1 MKRLLIAGLTALTL
15 LGAGAIT
22 LNVSG
27 ENVASASAAAKATVD
42 AAKARG
48 EVGEKITGYLEIV
61 KNPSPGVQAAVNE
74 INIARKA
81 LYTRL
86 ARQQGVDP
94 DVVAQLAGEK
104 QIANAARGEFIMG
117 ADGRWTQR

>member
-1 MKRLLIAGLTALTL
+1 MKRVFIAGLTALAL
-15 LGAGAIT
+15 LGAGAAT
-22 LNVSG
+22 LHVTG
-27 ENVASASAAAKATVD
+27 DNVAAASAAAKATVD

-48 EVGEKITGYLEIV
+48 EVGEKITGYLEV
-61 KNPSPGVQAAVNE
+61 VRDASPEVRRAVNE

-104 QIANAARGEFIMG
+104 QLATAARGEYVMG